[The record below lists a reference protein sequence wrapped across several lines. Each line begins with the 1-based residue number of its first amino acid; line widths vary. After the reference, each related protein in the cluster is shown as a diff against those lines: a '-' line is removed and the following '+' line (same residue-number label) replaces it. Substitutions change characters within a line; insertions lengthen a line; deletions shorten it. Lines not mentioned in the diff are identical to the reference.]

1 MRLKMVAVDRK
12 AVKLQIWDTAGQER
26 YRYIASNYYKGASG
40 IILCYSI
47 TELDSFK
54 NVKNW
59 MEQIELHAPR
69 DVVKLLIGTKN
80 DLKEDRQVT
89 YDEGNELAQYYG
101 IQFYETSAKDD
112 LNISE
117 AFYNLASQIK
127 EKFDTGLFIDRE
139 KNEFNQQETNKSGR
153 ISTKNSGRISA
164 KSSREN
170 EKNHSKCC

>member
-1 MRLKMVAVDRK
+1 MRLKMVTVDRK
-12 AVKLQIWDTAGQER
+12 FVKLQIWDTAGQEK
-26 YRYIASNYYKGASG
+26 YRYIASNYYNGATG

-59 MEQIELHAPR
+59 MEQIELHAPK

-80 DLKEDRQVT
+80 DLKEKRQVT

-127 EKFDTGLFIDRE
+127 ERFDNGVFIDKE
-139 KNEFNQQETNKSGR
+139 KSETKEFENEFEKSGR
-153 ISTKNSGRISA
+153 ISVKSPIKNE
-164 KSSREN
+164 KSSAG
-170 EKNHSKCC
+170 CC